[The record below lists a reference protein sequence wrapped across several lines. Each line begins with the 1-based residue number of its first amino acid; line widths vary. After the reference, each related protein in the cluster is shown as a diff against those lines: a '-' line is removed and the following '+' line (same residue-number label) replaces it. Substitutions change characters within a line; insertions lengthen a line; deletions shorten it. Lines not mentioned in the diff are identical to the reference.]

1 MVDEGGDELTLWRSM
16 TNINVSSMPLRWR
29 ITAAFAAI
37 YLIWGSTYLAIR
49 FAIET
54 IPPFLMGGMRFLIA
68 GSILYGVLRCRGV
81 RSPSRQQWRAALIVG
96 GLLLFA
102 GNGGVIVAEQF
113 VPSSLAALI
122 IATVPL
128 WMVLL
133 NWKWGDRSRPSTGT
147 AIGLGLGLLGI
158 GLIVA
163 PGAQADG
170 GAISPLGLIILVVAS
185 LSWSIGSLY
194 SRRAQL
200 PANALLSTSMEMLMG
215 GVLMLI
221 VGLLLGQGAQIRLD
235 HISFLSLISLAYLVV
250 FGSLIGFTAYVWLLK
265 VSTPARVST
274 YAFVNPV
281 VAVFLGMIFA
291 DETLSLRVL
300 IAAAI
305 IILAVILITFN
316 QASTRSRQVAI
327 PNKRDAAPSQLAEG
341 A

>member
-1 MVDEGGDELTLWRSM
+1 MFRV
-16 TNINVSSMPLRWR
+16 NFAKMPLRWR
-29 ITAAFAAI
+29 IVAAFAAI

-54 IPPFLMGGMRFLIA
+54 IPPYLMGGIRFLIA
-68 GSILYGVLRCRGV
+68 GGLLYGVLRWRGV
-81 RSPSRQQWRAALIVG
+81 RPPSRRQWRAALIVG

-122 IATVPL
+122 VALVPL

-133 NWKWGDRSRPSTGT
+133 NWKWGDRIRPSSGT
-147 AIGLGLGLLGI
+147 ALGVGLGVLGI
-158 GLIVA
+158 GLIAA
-163 PGAQADG
+163 PGASAAG
-170 GAISPLGLIILVVAS
+170 SAVNPIGLVILIVAS

-200 PANALLSTSMEMLMG
+200 PSNALLSTAMEMLMG

-221 VGLLLGQGAQIRLD
+221 AGLLLGQGGQIRLD
-235 HISFLSLISLAYLVV
+235 HVSFLSLAALTYLVI

-274 YAFVNPV
+274 YAFVNPI
-281 VAVFLGMIFA
+281 VAVFLGWLLAGEELEPRI
-291 DETLSLRVL
+291 L

-305 IILAVILITFN
+305 IILAVMLITLN
-316 QASTRSRQVAI
+316 QAASRLRQEVVES
-327 PNKRDAAPSQLAEG
+327 DQDVSQPQFAES